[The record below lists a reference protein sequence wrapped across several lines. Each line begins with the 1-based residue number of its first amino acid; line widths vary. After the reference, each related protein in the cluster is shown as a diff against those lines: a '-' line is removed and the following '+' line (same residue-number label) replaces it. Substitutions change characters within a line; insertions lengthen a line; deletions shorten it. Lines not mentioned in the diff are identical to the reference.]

1 MLEIISKELHE
12 SAKIRGQLIAFQFN
26 NTMRSKRQ
34 AIDRRRLRRR
44 IDVSSQR
51 TIRRRHA
58 IPSGSA
64 DAFDRAWD
72 AIACR
77 VLTDRRFGHSN
88 GSRGESDRADGG
100 RKWPKRGEVVATPPR
115 RGFPL
120 PSFTALRCFLLCP
133 WNSSDYLPPRSALAG
148 RTGGGSI
155 AVLADPARRD
165 QALSRPGPATV
176 DRLQGAA
183 LPICRGGLGAVASDA
198 EG

>member
-64 DAFDRAWD
+64 DAFDRA
-72 AIACR
+72 CMPSL
-77 VLTDRRFGHSN
+77 VVC
-88 GSRGESDRADGG
+88 SRTGDL
-100 RKWPKRGEVVATPPR
+100 ATPTEVGAKAIEPMVV
-115 RGFPL
+115 G
-120 PSFTALRCFLLCP
+120 
-133 WNSSDYLPPRSALAG
+133 NG
-148 RTGGGSI
+148 RN
-155 AVLADPARRD
+155 AVKL
-165 QALSRPGPATV
+165 
-176 DRLQGAA
+176 
-183 LPICRGGLGAVASDA
+183 
-198 EG
+198 